1 MSCVITS
8 ARDELHNSIT
18 YTSEIIHADPDCA
31 CEGHGLG
38 LLLTEGGENCTL
50 KQCFPAVAA
59 RLSMAG
65 SPDCEPAAVCRRY
78 SSSAYRAAVSAY
90 QTSGNN
96 KQRHAVLAEWQR
108 WEGATMPCSN
118 TRTDYKHLHTIL
130 PSCGGRT
137 HAAAVR

>member
-1 MSCVITS
+1 
-8 ARDELHNSIT
+8 
-18 YTSEIIHADPDCA
+18 
-31 CEGHGLG
+31 
-38 LLLTEGGENCTL
+38 
-50 KQCFPAVAA
+50 
-59 RLSMAG
+59 MAG

-137 HAAAVR
+137 HAAAVRWEWRTVRHLCRVRCVEAFEGQVKLQTVK